1 MGSAC
6 RGRLRMWFAV
16 QMLKASPSWLMDESG
31 AKLLVILA
39 AMISLF
45 MAGRWISAHSESSA
59 HDPTLIQDE
68 TPSVR
73 PTILK
78 GADDATPD
86 PNAPIHPEMDFGPVV
101 LRKLYFNGFDAAG
114 GPADPLSFVD
124 DVTLEVYFKH
134 TGALFEN
141 TYTVATPAGLGQ
153 LLRDKE
159 WDILYSPEIFI
170 VNRYDL
176 KLIRETIL
184 ERIVDDSELR
194 QAPAPGDGVERF
206 MG

>member
-1 MGSAC
+1 
-6 RGRLRMWFAV
+6 MWFAV
-16 QMLKASPSWLMDESG
+16 QVLTAPSSWPMNESG
-31 AKLLVILA
+31 AKLLVMLA

-45 MAGRWISAHSESSA
+45 MVGRWLSARAESSA
-59 HDPTLIQDE
+59 DDPALIQNE
-68 TPSVR
+68 TPAAR
-73 PTILK
+73 PTILQ
-78 GADDATPD
+78 GPDDGTPD
-86 PNAPIHPEMDFGPVV
+86 PNAPVHPEMDFGPVV
-101 LRKLYFNGFDAAG
+101 LRKLYFNGFDATS

-124 DVTLEVYFKH
+124 DVTLEVYFKQ
-134 TGALFEN
+134 TGSLFEN

-194 QAPAPGDGVERF
+194 QAPEAGNSVERF
-206 MG
+206 MS

>member
-1 MGSAC
+1 
-6 RGRLRMWFAV
+6 MWFAV
-16 QMLKASPSWLMDESG
+16 QVLAASPSWLMNESG
-31 AKLLVILA
+31 AKLLVMLA

-45 MAGRWISAHSESSA
+45 MVGRWISARAESSA
-59 HDPTLIQDE
+59 HDPTLIQNE

-73 PTILK
+73 PTILP
-78 GADDATPD
+78 DDATPD
-86 PNAPIHPEMDFGPVV
+86 PNAPVHPEMDFGPVV
-101 LRKLYFNGFDAAG
+101 LRKLYFNGFDAAS

-124 DVTLEVYFKH
+124 DITLEVYFKH
-134 TGALFEN
+134 SGSLFEN
-141 TYTVATPAGLGQ
+141 TYTVATPDGLVQ

-184 ERIVDDSELR
+184 ERIVDDSETLR
-194 QAPAPGDGVERF
+194 PPAAGDDRERF
-206 MG
+206 MS

>member
-1 MGSAC
+1 MP
-6 RGRLRMWFAV
+6 
-16 QMLKASPSWLMDESG
+16 PSWLNESG
-31 AKLLVILA
+31 TKLLLMLA
-39 AMISLF
+39 AVVALF
-45 MAGRWISAHSESSA
+45 MVGRWISARAESSA

-68 TPSVR
+68 TPATR

-78 GADDATPD
+78 GPDSAPPD
-86 PNAPIHPEMDFGPVV
+86 PNAPVHPEMDFGPVV
-101 LRKLYFNGFDAAG
+101 LRKLYFNGFDATG
-114 GPADPLSFVD
+114 GPADPLNFVD
-124 DVTLEVYFKH
+124 DATLEVYFKH
-134 TGALFEN
+134 TGALLEN
-141 TYTVATPAGLGQ
+141 TYTVATPAGLIQ
-153 LLRDKE
+153 LLRDKN

-194 QAPAPGDGVERF
+194 QSHAESDMERF

>member
-6 RGRLRMWFAV
+6 RGRPGMWFAV
-16 QMLKASPSWLMDESG
+16 QVLTAPSSWPMNESG
-31 AKLLVILA
+31 AKLLVMLA

-45 MAGRWISAHSESSA
+45 MVGRWISARAESSA
-59 HDPTLIQDE
+59 DDPALIQNE
-68 TPSVR
+68 TPAAR
-73 PTILK
+73 PTILQ
-78 GADDATPD
+78 GPADGTPD
-86 PNAPIHPEMDFGPVV
+86 PNAPVPPEMDFGPLV
-101 LRKLYFNGFDAAG
+101 LRKLYFNGFDASS
-114 GPADPLSFVD
+114 GPADPENFVD
-124 DVTLEVYFKH
+124 DVTLEVYFKQ
-134 TGALFEN
+134 TGSLFEN

-194 QAPAPGDGVERF
+194 QAPEAGNGVERF
-206 MG
+206 MS